1 MSTPQDERDDDRDA
15 VSLSVLAPR
24 EDWVRGL
31 PALGRSAARL
41 RASSSE
47 ESAWSNLAA
56 TGRWLL
62 PLATAG
68 TVACWVLVA
77 RGTPPSEALEP
88 SVASIAAGTAS
99 NADVARYLITRGG
112 AP

>member
-41 RASSSE
+41 RASSE

-56 TGRWLL
+56 TGRWFL

-77 RGTPPSEALEP
+77 RGTPPRENLEP
-88 SVASIAAGTAS
+88 NMASIVAGTAS
-99 NADVARYLITRGG
+99 KADVARYLITRGG
-112 AP
+112 AR